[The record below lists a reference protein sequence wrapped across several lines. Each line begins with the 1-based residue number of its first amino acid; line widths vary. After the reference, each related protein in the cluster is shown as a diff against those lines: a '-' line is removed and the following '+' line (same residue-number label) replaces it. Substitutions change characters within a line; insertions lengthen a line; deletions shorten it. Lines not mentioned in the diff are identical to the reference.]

1 MECDVA
7 GAIRD
12 GGFEELDQI
21 PNSIE
26 IKAITN
32 PLQILENGV
41 EGEHPEA
48 HHRRSEARHTHISTN
63 VDKKAVSLLC
73 LHLLE
78 QVLHRGRDV
87 GAAEGLPLESADDVL
102 VGLVGQSAEVGERI
116 EEGEF
121 EALDGVGDDGVG
133 LRGGEAVEGLE
144 GSVAEEGRGFDGDVG
159 ISGGRLGSEVEE
171 GEEKEGGGDEEEE
184 VFGAQDFGGL
194 VSSPRIRHG
203 SGSCWRGERDC
214 AFSVTGHFIAIRIQF

>member
-12 GGFEELDQI
+12 GGFEQLDQI

-48 HHRRSEARHTHISTN
+48 HHRRGEARHTHISTN
-63 VDKKAVSLLC
+63 VNKNAVFILR
-73 LHLLE
+73 LHLLQ

-133 LRGGEAVEGLE
+133 LRGGEAVEGFD
-144 GSVAEEGRGFDGDVG
+144 GSVFEEGGRFDVDVG
-159 ISGGRLGSEVEE
+159 ISGWGLGGKVEE
-171 GEEKEGGGDEEEE
+171 CEEKEGCGDEEEE
-184 VFGAQDFGGL
+184 VFGAQDFAGL

-203 SGSCWRGERDC
+203 SGSGSC
-214 AFSVTGHFIAIRIQF
+214 